1 MYFCAQKIVETL
13 SRIQEKDNMEVLGLN
28 NIFGAQEVDSLF
40 EDSEKTS
47 VEESTEES
55 DKKSEETHDD
65 TSNKTTEVVNPEDL
79 FEDEGTKQPES
90 VGSEKKNEAKGD
102 AATDEGKGT
111 SPNNFYS
118 SIANAL
124 AVDGIFPNLD
134 EETIGKVTDA
144 ESLSDAIEAEVN
156 ARLDEK
162 QLRISKALENGV
174 EPDTVRQYES
184 ILNDLSKVTDAQL
197 TEESE
202 QGEMIRQRLIYLSY
216 INSGKTPEKA
226 QKLTQRAIDGG
237 TDVEDAKE
245 ALQDNKEFYQKQY
258 NDLLKKAQA
267 DAEEAKKNRQK
278 QEEKLKKSILEDA
291 DLMGSMEISKDV
303 RKKVFDNIS
312 RPIYRD
318 PDTGQYM
325 TAIQKFELDH
335 PGEFLK
341 FAGLFF
347 TLTDGF
353 KDFKSFAKAEVKKEM
368 KKGLRELEQT
378 LQNTRR
384 NSDGSLNLVGSR
396 KEDPESFL
404 NGNFKLAL

>member
-1 MYFCAQKIVETL
+1 
-13 SRIQEKDNMEVLGLN
+13 MEVLGLN

-40 EDSEKTS
+40 DENEKTS
-47 VEESTEES
+47 VEETTEPSGKE
-55 DKKSEETHDD
+55 KPEETHDD
-65 TSNKTTEVVNPEDL
+65 TKNNTTEVVNPNDL
-79 FEDEGTKQPES
+79 FEDEDTKQPES
-90 VGSEKKNEAKGD
+90 VGSEKNNEAKGD
-102 AATDEGKGT
+102 AATDEGTGT
-111 SPNNFYS
+111 SPKNFYS

-134 EETIGKVTDA
+134 EETVGKVTDA

-162 QLRISKALENGV
+162 QQRVSRALENGV

-202 QGEMIRQRLIYLSY
+202 QGEAIRQRLIYLSY

-226 QKLTQRAIDGG
+226 QKLTQRAIDSG

-258 NDLLKKAQA
+258 DDLLRKAQA
-267 DAEEAKKNRQK
+267 DADKAKEERQK
-278 QEEKLKKSILEDA
+278 QESKLKKSILEDT
-291 DLMGSMEISKDV
+291 DLMGDMEITKDV

-312 RPIYRD
+312 RPIYKD

-325 TAIQKFELDH
+325 TAIQKFELEH
-335 PGEFLK
+335 PGDFLK
-341 FAGLFF
+341 YAGLFF

-396 KEDPESFL
+396 KTDSESFL
-404 NGNFKLAL
+404 EGGFKLAL

>member
-1 MYFCAQKIVETL
+1 
-13 SRIQEKDNMEVLGLN
+13 MEVLGLN

-40 EDSEKTS
+40 DENEKTTV
-47 VEESTEES
+47 VETTEGS
-55 DKKSEETHDD
+55 DEEKSGKQHDD
-65 TSNKTTEVVNPEDL
+65 TTNSTTEVVDPSDL
-79 FEDEGTKQPES
+79 FEDEDAKQPES
-90 VGSEKKNEAKGD
+90 VGSEKNNEAKGD

-134 EETIGKVTDA
+134 EETIGKVADA

-162 QLRISKALENGV
+162 QQRVSRALENGI
-174 EPDTVRQYES
+174 EPDTVRQYEN
-184 ILNDLSKVTDAQL
+184 ILSDLNKVTDAQL

-202 QGEMIRQRLIYLSY
+202 QGEMVRQRLIYLSY

-226 QKLTQRAIDGG
+226 QKLTQRAIDSG

-267 DAEEAKKNRQK
+267 DADKAKEERQK
-278 QEEKLKKSILEDA
+278 QEEKLKKSILEDTT
-291 DLMGSMEISKDV
+291 LMGDMEIAKDV

-312 RPIYRD
+312 KPVYRD
-318 PDTGQYM
+318 PDTGQYL

-341 FAGLFF
+341 FAGLFY

-384 NSDGSLNLVGSR
+384 NSDGSLNLVGS
-396 KEDPESFL
+396 KKTDSESFL
-404 NGNFKLAL
+404 EGGFKLAL